1 VVYFFHYR
9 KWNLREGQYLMAGR
23 IPTIVVVGP
32 AYVDMAV
39 KCQAVPLP
47 GQVVE
52 GSGFSCMPAGAGVN
66 RAIQAA
72 NCGCEVSLIARVG
85 DDSFG
90 RMIQKNLQQYH
101 IHTDLV
107 YSANA
112 MSTGIIVTLVDPQGK
127 NSVCV
132 CAGVNRGFGR
142 NEIEYAAAEQ
152 TIGGCDACL
161 VCGELPQEAVVAAIR
176 SAQIHKRKVILD
188 VCLPVHTQEAMHQI
202 QWPME
207 YYYVDV
213 LIVRFAEF
221 TCASEL
227 GSGGMADL
235 KFIGTELVARGA
247 SCVVMSLGWRG
258 ALIIDRQ
265 GGARHIPGAA
275 LEVVDNSGAVDAFC
289 GALVACC
296 GTKDSA
302 DGAVKFAVA
311 AEALARSRFGTQ
323 ESLPKKEDIIA
334 LLQQQPD

>member
-1 VVYFFHYR
+1 
-9 KWNLREGQYLMAGR
+9 MAGR
-23 IPTIVVVGP
+23 NPTIVVVGP

-52 GSGFSCMPAGAGVN
+52 GSAFACLPAGAGVN

-72 NCGCEVSLIARVG
+72 NCGCDVSLIARVG

-90 RMIQKNLQQYH
+90 RMIQKNLIQYH

-107 YSANA
+107 YTANA
-112 MSTGIIVTLVDPQGK
+112 MSTGVIVTLVDPQGK

-132 CAGVNRGFGR
+132 CAGVNRTFGR

-176 SAQIHKRKVILD
+176 SAQIHKHKVVLE
-188 VCLPVHTQEAMHQI
+188 VCLPLHTREAMHQV

-207 YYYVDV
+207 YYNVDM

-221 TCASEL
+221 TSASEL
-227 GSGGMADL
+227 GAGGTADL

-247 SCVVMSLGWRG
+247 NCVVMSLGWRG
-258 ALIIDRQ
+258 AFIIDRE
-265 GGARHIPGAA
+265 GARHIPGVG
-275 LEVVDNSGAVDAFC
+275 LDMVDNSGAVDAFC

-296 GTKDSA
+296 GAKDSV
-302 DGAVKFAVA
+302 DGAVRFAVA
-311 AEALARSRFGTQ
+311 AEALTRSKFGTQ
-323 ESLPKKEDIIA
+323 EALPKKEDIIT

>member
-1 VVYFFHYR
+1 
-9 KWNLREGQYLMAGR
+9 MAGR

-47 GQVVE
+47 GQTVE
-52 GSGFSCMPAGAGVN
+52 GSAFACVPTGAGIN

-72 NCGCEVSLIARVG
+72 NCGCDVSLIARVG

-107 YSANA
+107 YTANA

-132 CAGVNRGFGR
+132 CAGVNRTFGR

-161 VCGELPQEAVVAAIR
+161 VCGELPQEAIVAAIR
-176 SAQIHKRKVILD
+176 TTQIQKHKVVLD
-188 VCLPVHTQEAMHQI
+188 VCLPSHSRESLHQV

-207 YYYVDV
+207 YYNVDM

-227 GSGGMADL
+227 GAGGTGDL

-247 SCVVMSLGWRG
+247 NCVVMSLGWRG

-265 GGARHIPGAA
+265 GARHIPGVG
-275 LEVVDNSGAVDAFC
+275 LDMVDNSGAVDAFC

-296 GTKDSA
+296 GAKDCA
-302 DGAVKFAVA
+302 DGSVRFAVA
-311 AEALARSRFGTQ
+311 AESLARSRFGTQ
-323 ESLPKKEDIIA
+323 DSLPKKEDIIT